1 MLQEVITKEFMM
13 KFNGLNNRVADVYIN
28 HILYGVQKIRK
39 CILHPFLDEEC
50 IGIIINYEK
59 KYIMLD
65 ELCSASIDDNVCCI
79 QSEVMELRIDYS
91 A

>member
-13 KFNGLNNRVADVYIN
+13 KFKGLNNRVADVYIN
-28 HILYGVQKIRK
+28 HILYGAQKIRK
-39 CILHPFLDEEC
+39 CILHPFMDEEC
-50 IGIIINYEK
+50 IGIIINDEK

-65 ELCSASIDDNVCCI
+65 ELCSASINDNVCCV

>member
-1 MLQEVITKEFMM
+1 MFQKIITKEFMT
-13 KFNGLNNRVADVYIN
+13 KFNGLNNRIADVYIN
-28 HILYGVQKIRK
+28 HILYGAQKIRK

-50 IGIIINYEK
+50 IGITINDEK

-79 QSEVMELRIDYS
+79 KSEVMELRIDYS

>member
-1 MLQEVITKEFMM
+1 MLQEAITKEFMM

-28 HILYGVQKIRK
+28 HILYGAQKIRK
-39 CILHPFLDEEC
+39 CILHPFMDEEC
-50 IGIIINYEK
+50 IGIIINDEK

-65 ELCSASIDDNVCCI
+65 ELCSASIDDNVCCMK
-79 QSEVMELRIDYS
+79 SEVMELRIDCS